1 MNPLTLAVAVPV
13 AFLAGVVAHK
23 YVLSEAQAI
32 KLHVSQAEARIRA
45 DFQALLNKAAGKL

>member
-1 MNPLTLAVAVPV
+1 MSPTLFAVAVPA
-13 AFLAGVVAHK
+13 AFVAGVVVHK

-45 DFQALLNKAAGKL
+45 DFQALLNKAASKL